1 MAGHHGSSAWWCVNS
16 PTSAVGKGGLLW
28 SQASD
33 QMVLGEMGAH
43 GLGWIGWCRSMA
55 FGRWVE
61 VIRFDGPDFNGW
73 VFAPW
78 CCSCWPVPVFE
89 LPLMARVC
97 QHKSVGPCPVM
108 PILCTRRFL
117 KVYVSC
123 TRNGAK
129 YYIPS
134 WVETNSLN
142 HEISMYAR

>member
-1 MAGHHGSSAWWCVNS
+1 
-16 PTSAVGKGGLLW
+16 
-28 SQASD
+28 
-33 QMVLGEMGAH
+33 
-43 GLGWIGWCRSMA
+43 MA

-61 VIRFDGPDFNGW
+61 VIRFDGPDFNMVG
-73 VFAPW
+73 
-78 CCSCWPVPVFE
+78 CSHPDAVVVGLCQCFE

-129 YYIPS
+129 YFIPS
-134 WVETNSLN
+134 
-142 HEISMYAR
+142 